1 MRCLSLL
8 LLLLPLAV
16 GAKELRDVRV
26 WAGPETT
33 RVVFDLSAP
42 TDHKL
47 FSLVAPERVVIDLD
61 GVERSSRLAASLEG
75 SGLVQRIR
83 TGRRPDGALRV
94 VLDLRVAVRPKS
106 FALTPNGDYGYR
118 LVVDL
123 GEQDSLNLPEG
134 RDSTTVAAAAPEA
147 APELA
152 PEPASAAPQIEVPA
166 AQAPLPA
173 AKPRST
179 LYEKPIV
186 IAIDAG
192 HGGKDSGAR
201 GAHGVLEKDVALSMA
216 RRLASLVN
224 AQPGYQAVLTRDSDT
239 LIALR
244 ERMNIARDAQADLF
258 VSIHANAYK
267 DSRVNGSAVYAL
279 SHRGATSEQARWLAN
294 KENAADLIGGVE
306 LSGKDDTLAAVLFD
320 ISQTSAIEAS
330 IDVGGRILESL
341 GGVNKLQRTSVQQ
354 AGFVV
359 LKSPDI
365 PSVLVETA
373 FITNPKEEKLLN
385 DSGYQARLAKAIFK
399 GVQSYFQHYRPL
411 RYVWAP
417 ANSASSNNHTVRSGD
432 TLSEVAQ
439 LYQVSLNELR
449 SANGLNSDRLKVG
462 EVLQIPVAR

>member
-8 LLLLPLAV
+8 FLLLPLAV

-42 TDHKL
+42 TEHKV

-94 VLDLRVAVRPKS
+94 VLDLSEAVRPKS

-123 GEQDSLNLPEG
+123 GEQGTLNLPEG
-134 RDSTTVAAAAPEA
+134 RESTTIAAAAPEQQ
-147 APELA
+147 PA
-152 PEPASAAPQIEVPA
+152 PEPAPPAPQIVEVPA

-201 GAHGVLEKDVALSMA
+201 GSHGVLEKDVALSMA
-216 RRLASLVN
+216 RRLAKLVN

-294 KENAADLIGGVE
+294 KENSADLIGGVE

-341 GGVNKLQRTSVQQ
+341 GGINKLQRTSVQQ

-385 DSGYQARLAKAIFK
+385 DSGYQATLAKAIFK
-399 GVQSYFQHYRPL
+399 GVQSYFQNYRPL
-411 RYVWAP
+411 RYVSAP
-417 ANSASSNNHTVRSGD
+417 ANSASRNNHTVRSGD

-439 LYQVSLNELR
+439 LYQVSLNDLR
-449 SANGLNSDRLKVG
+449 SANGLNGDRLKVG
-462 EVLQIPVAR
+462 EVLQIPVAH